1 MSDFDTIN
9 DDDLN
14 VLKHYR
20 FEYKGDTDWFPC
32 CAATAASLW
41 ADGKAVRAIRSESI
55 IDGDEWLGFVRHI
68 TSERK

>member
-20 FEYKGDTDWFPC
+20 FEYQHGADWIPC
-32 CAATAASLW
+32 CAAEAAKRW

-55 IDGDEWLGFVRHI
+55 TDGDEWLAFVRHI
-68 TSERK
+68 TNKRN